1 MPLKIPTTF
10 VANFSMSTEG
20 FADTNKTNLLTGN
33 GKLTSTALSL
43 RAAR

>member
-1 MPLKIPTTF
+1 MPLKISTTF
-10 VANFSMSTEG
+10 LANCSISTDGLAEI
-20 FADTNKTNLLTGN
+20 NNTNLLTGN